1 MKRFRKFIFYG
12 FIASTL
18 AITAFAFYL
27 FSGQPDKEQM
37 AKAFPLNSEKI
48 FSSSKSLTLYSL
60 ASPKQSEKS
69 EKFQGY
75 AVIGKTEVHNQ
86 SFKQF
91 LKQAFLNDL
100 ANSNSKM
107 DCFNP
112 RHGIRISDKKETLD
126 LVISFE
132 CGKFLSFFSNQ
143 KGEGN
148 IFGKSKVLF
157 DQALTDAGF

>member
-18 AITAFAFYL
+18 AITAFAFYI
-27 FSGQPDKEQM
+27 FSDQPDKEQM

-48 FSSSKSLTLYSL
+48 FSSGKSLTLYSL
-60 ASPKQSEKS
+60 EPYKQSEKE

-75 AVIGKTEVHNQ
+75 AVIGKTEIHNQ

-91 LKQAFLNDL
+91 LKQAFINDL
-100 ANSNSKM
+100 TDSNSKT

-132 CGKFLSFFSNQ
+132 CGNFLSFFGNQ
-143 KGEGN
+143 KGAGN

-157 DQALTDAGF
+157 EQTLTDAGF